1 MSARKIE
8 ADKSLQQVTVQA
20 RQGRLTLSSD
30 AVVVTKNGVEF
41 RSLTPFSLWTEM
53 TVSLESARNS
63 HEKVQCNGVVVACS
77 GNRHLGY
84 IVSMLFTGLS
94 KQSQARLNS
103 LVSLRA

>member
-8 ADKSLQQVTVQA
+8 SDKSLQQVTVQA
-20 RQGRLTLSSD
+20 RQTQLTLSSD
-30 AVVVTKNGVEF
+30 AVVITKNGVEF

-53 TVSLESARNS
+53 TVTLESGRNN
-63 HEKVQCNGVVVACS
+63 HEKVQCNGVVVGCS

-84 IVSMLFTGLS
+84 IVSMLFTGLT

-103 LVSLRA
+103 LVYPRA

>member
-8 ADKSLQQVTVQA
+8 SEKSLQQVTVQA
-20 RQGRLTLSSD
+20 RQSRLTLSSD

-53 TVSLESARNS
+53 TVALQSARNAQD
-63 HEKVQCNGVVVACS
+63 KVHCNGVVVACS

-84 IVSMLFTGLS
+84 IISMLFTGLS
-94 KQSQARLNS
+94 KQSQSRLNS
-103 LVSLRA
+103 LVFPRA

>member
-20 RQGRLTLSSD
+20 RQARLTLSSD

-53 TVSLESARNS
+53 TVSLESARNN